1 LGKILNV
8 AMKYFLLLLSLFSL
22 SGKGISRKADRPNI
36 LFLAI
41 DDLRPDLG
49 IYGNTIVQS
58 PNIDR
63 LATQGMYFTHHYVQ
77 VPTCGASRAALLT
90 GLRPRNGVQI
100 NNNVFEKQTVGRPES
115 ARPESLVHQLKRNG
129 YYTVGIGKISHAVD
143 GRVYGYDEAPGDVME
158 LPHSWN
164 EFLFNP
170 GKWKD
175 GWDAF
180 FGYAS
185 GESRQTM
192 KGKVA
197 PYERG
202 NVDDMGY
209 PDGLTAAL
217 AIEQLKKC
225 SKTNQPFF
233 LGVGFF
239 KPHLPFT
246 APDAYWNLY
255 NRQAMPLALSRTAP
269 EGISLASLQNSS
281 EFNSYKSGDEQV
293 GLDHPLSEAYSK
305 KLVHAYYAA
314 ISYVD
319 AQVGKVLDE
328 LKRTGLDKNTIVV
341 LWGDHGW
348 HLGDHGVWGKHTLF
362 EYSLKSPLIIKL
374 PGKHS
379 AKGAVANV
387 IESIDLFPTLLEW
400 CNVPLPYEMDG
411 RSFSGRI
418 NGKSNKDEEVAY
430 SYFNRGITLRTDRYR
445 LTKYFRKEEPAIELY
460 DHFADPGEQRN
471 IAASAPDVVRQLM
484 PLLEKGDTG
493 LYK

>member
-1 LGKILNV
+1 
-8 AMKYFLLLLSLFSL
+8 MKYFLLLLSLFSL

-143 GRVYGYDEAPGDVME
+143 GRVYPYDEAPGDIME
-158 LPHSWN
+158 LPHSWS

-319 AQVGKVLDE
+319 AQVGMVLDE
-328 LKRTGLDKNTIVV
+328 LKKNGLDKNTIVV

-374 PGKHS
+374 PGKHN
-379 AKGAVANV
+379 AKGAIGNV
-387 IESIDLFPTLLEW
+387 IESVDLFPTLLEW
-400 CNVPLPYEMDG
+400 CNVPLPYAMDG
-411 RSFSGRI
+411 RSFTGRI
-418 NGKSNKDEEVAY
+418 NNTPNKEEEVAY
-430 SYFNRGITLRTDRYR
+430 GYFNRGITLRTNRYR

-460 DHFADPGEQRN
+460 DHCADPGEQRN

-484 PLLEKGDTG
+484 PLWEKGNTG
-493 LYK
+493 LFK

>member
-1 LGKILNV
+1 
-8 AMKYFLLLLSLFSL
+8 MKYILILLSLFSL
-22 SGKGISRKADRPNI
+22 SGKEISKKADRPNI

-49 IYGNTIVQS
+49 IYGNSIVKT

-63 LATQGMYFTHHYVQ
+63 LASKGMYFTHHYVQ

-192 KGKVA
+192 KGKVP
-197 PYERG
+197 PYEKG

-225 SKTNQPFF
+225 SKRDQPFF

-246 APDAYWNLY
+246 APDAYWKLY
-255 NRQAMPLALSRTAP
+255 NREDMPLATSKTP
-269 EGISLASLQNSS
+269 PNGISLASLQNNS
-281 EFNSYKSGDEQV
+281 EFNSYKSGDE
-293 GLDHPLSEAYSK
+293 HPTLEKPISDAYSK

-319 AQVGKVLDE
+319 AQVGKVLEE
-328 LKRTGLDKNTIVV
+328 LKKNGLDKNTIVV

-362 EYSLKSPLIIKL
+362 DYSLKSPLIIKL
-374 PGKHS
+374 PGKQN
-379 AKGAVANV
+379 AKGAIGNV
-387 IESIDLFPTLLEW
+387 IETIDLFPTLLQW
-400 CNVPLPYEMDG
+400 CNVPLPYAMDG
-411 RSFSGRI
+411 RSFADRI
-418 NGKSNKDEEVAY
+418 NNAPNKEEEVAY
-430 SYFNRGITLRTDRYR
+430 SYFNRGITMRTNRYR
-445 LTKYFRKEEPAIELY
+445 LTKYFRKEEPSIELY
-460 DHFADPGEQRN
+460 DHFNDPAEQQN
-471 IAASAPDVVRQLM
+471 IAASTPDLVKQLM
-484 PLLEKGDTG
+484 PLLEKGNTG
-493 LYK
+493 LFK

>member
-1 LGKILNV
+1 
-8 AMKYFLLLLSLFSL
+8 MKYFLILLSLVSL
-22 SGKGISRKADRPNI
+22 SGKGISKKAERPNI

-49 IYGNTIVQS
+49 IYGNSIVQT

-63 LATQGMYFTHHYVQ
+63 LASQGMYFTQHYVQ
-77 VPTCGASRAALLT
+77 VPTCGASRCALLT
-90 GLRPRNGVQI
+90 GLRPRNNAQI
-100 NNNVFEKQTVGRPES
+100 NNNAFEKQTVGRPETTK
-115 ARPESLVHQLKRNG
+115 PESLVHQLKRHG

-158 LPHSWN
+158 LPHSWS

-180 FGYAS
+180 FGYAN

-192 KGKVA
+192 KGKVP
-197 PYERG
+197 PYEHG
-202 NVDDMGY
+202 NVNDMGY
-209 PDGLTAAL
+209 PDGLTAAM
-217 AIEQLKKC
+217 AVEQLKKF
-225 SKTNQPFF
+225 SKSDQPFF

-246 APDAYWNLY
+246 APDAYWKLY
-255 NRQAMPLALSRTAP
+255 NREEMPLAKSKTP
-269 EGISLASLQNSS
+269 PKGISLSSLQNNG
-281 EFNSYKSGDEQV
+281 EFNSYKSGDEQST
-293 GLDHPLSEAYSK
+293 LEHPLSDAYSK

-319 AQVGKVLDE
+319 AQVGRVLDE
-328 LKRTGLDKNTIVV
+328 LKKNGLDKNTIVV

-362 EYSLKSPLIIKL
+362 EYSLLSPLVIKL
-374 PGKHS
+374 PGKQH
-379 AKGAVANV
+379 AKGAIENV
-387 IESIDLFPTLLEW
+387 IESVDLFPTLLDW
-400 CNVPLPYEMDG
+400 CNVPLPYAMDG
-411 RSFSGRI
+411 RSFTDRI
-418 NGKSNKDEEVAY
+418 NNKPNKEEEVAY
-430 SYFNRGITLRTDRYR
+430 SYFNRGITLRTNRYR
-445 LTKYFRKEEPAIELY
+445 LTKYFRKEEPTIELY
-460 DHFADPGEQRN
+460 DHFSDPTEERN
-471 IAASAPDVVRQLM
+471 IAASAPDLIRQLM
-484 PLLEKGDTG
+484 PLLEKGNTG

>member
-1 LGKILNV
+1 
-8 AMKYFLLLLSLFSL
+8 MKYFLLLLSLFSL
-22 SGKGISRKADRPNI
+22 SGKGVSKKSDRPNI

-49 IYGNTIVQS
+49 IYGNRIVQT

-63 LATQGMYFTHHYVQ
+63 LASQGMYFTQHYVQ
-77 VPTCGASRAALLT
+77 VPTCGASRCALLT
-90 GLRPRNGVQI
+90 GLRPRNNAQI
-100 NNNVFEKQTVGRPES
+100 NNNAFEKQTVGRPES

-192 KGKVA
+192 KGNVP
-197 PYERG
+197 PYEKGR
-202 NVDDMGY
+202 VDDTGY

-217 AIEQLKKC
+217 AIEQLKKY
-225 SKTNQPFF
+225 SKRDQPFF

-246 APDAYWNLY
+246 APDAYWKLY
-255 NRQAMPLALSRTAP
+255 NREDMPLATSRTP
-269 EGISLASLQNSS
+269 PNGISKASLQNNS
-281 EFNSYKSGDEQV
+281 EFNSYKSGDE
-293 GLDHPLSEAYSK
+293 HPTLENPISDAYSK

-328 LKRTGLDKNTIVV
+328 LKKNGLDKNTIVV

-362 EYSLKSPLIIKL
+362 DYSLRSPLIIKL
-374 PGKHS
+374 PGKQN
-379 AKGAVANV
+379 AKGAIGNV
-387 IESIDLFPTLLEW
+387 IETIDLFPTLLNW
-400 CNVPLPYEMDG
+400 CNVPLPYAMDG
-411 RSFSGRI
+411 RSFADRI
-418 NGKSNKDEEVAY
+418 NNTPNKEEEVAY
-430 SYFNRGITLRTDRYR
+430 SYFNRGITMRTDRYR
-445 LTKYFRKEEPAIELY
+445 LTKYFRKEEPTIELY
-460 DHFADPGEQRN
+460 DHFNDPAEQHN
-471 IAASAPDVVRQLM
+471 IAASTPGLVRQLM
-484 PLLEKGDTG
+484 PLLEKGNTG
-493 LYK
+493 LFK

>member
-1 LGKILNV
+1 
-8 AMKYFLLLLSLFSL
+8 MKYFLLLLSLFSL
-22 SGKGISRKADRPNI
+22 SGKGVFKKGDRPNI

-49 IYGNTIVQS
+49 IYGNSLVRT

-63 LATQGMYFTHHYVQ
+63 LASQGMYFTHHYVQ

-90 GLRPRNGVQI
+90 GLRPRNSVQI
-100 NNNVFEKQTVGRPES
+100 NNNVFEKQTVGRSES

-129 YYTVGIGKISHAVD
+129 YHTVGIGKISHAVD

-192 KGKVA
+192 NGKVP
-197 PYERG
+197 PYEKG
-202 NVDDMGY
+202 NVDDTGY

-225 SKTNQPFF
+225 SKSDQPFF

-246 APDAYWNLY
+246 APDAYWKLY
-255 NRQAMPLALSRTAP
+255 NREDMPLAASRTP
-269 EGISLASLQNSS
+269 PNGISMASLQNNS
-281 EFNSYKSGDEQV
+281 EFNSYKSGDEQPT
-293 GLDHPLSEAYSK
+293 LENPISDAYSK

-328 LKRTGLDKNTIVV
+328 LKKNGLDKNTIVV

-362 EYSLKSPLIIKL
+362 DYSLKSPLIIKL
-374 PGKHS
+374 PGKQN
-379 AKGAVANV
+379 AKGAIGNV
-387 IESIDLFPTLLEW
+387 IETIDLFPTLLEW
-400 CNVPLPYEMDG
+400 CNVPLPYAMDG
-411 RSFSGRI
+411 RSFADRI
-418 NGKSNKDEEVAY
+418 NNRPNKEEEVAY
-430 SYFNRGITLRTDRYR
+430 SYFNRGITMRTNRYR
-445 LTKYFRKEEPAIELY
+445 LTRYFRKEEPTIELY
-460 DHFADPGEQRN
+460 DHFSDPAEQRN
-471 IAASAPDVVRQLM
+471 IAASAPDLVRQLM
-484 PLLEKGDTG
+484 PLWEKGNTG
-493 LYK
+493 LFK

>member
-1 LGKILNV
+1 
-8 AMKYFLLLLSLFSL
+8 MKYFLLLLSLFSL
-22 SGKGISRKADRPNI
+22 SGKGVSKKSDRPNI

-49 IYGNTIVQS
+49 IYGNRIVQT

-63 LATQGMYFTHHYVQ
+63 LASQGMYFTQHYVQ
-77 VPTCGASRAALLT
+77 VPTCGASRCALLT
-90 GLRPRNGVQI
+90 GLRPRNNAQI
-100 NNNVFEKQTVGRPES
+100 NNNAFEKQTVGRPES

-192 KGKVA
+192 KGNVP
-197 PYERG
+197 PYEKGR
-202 NVDDMGY
+202 VDDTGY

-217 AIEQLKKC
+217 AIEQLKKY
-225 SKTNQPFF
+225 SKRDQPFF

-246 APDAYWNLY
+246 APDAYWKLY
-255 NRQAMPLALSRTAP
+255 NREDMPLATSRTP
-269 EGISLASLQNSS
+269 PNGISKASLQNNS
-281 EFNSYKSGDEQV
+281 EFNSYKSGDE
-293 GLDHPLSEAYSK
+293 HPTLENPISDAYSK

-328 LKRTGLDKNTIVV
+328 LKKNGLDKNTIVV

-362 EYSLKSPLIIKL
+362 DYSLRSPLIIKL
-374 PGKHS
+374 PGKQN
-379 AKGAVANV
+379 AKGAIGNV
-387 IESIDLFPTLLEW
+387 IETIDLFPTLLNW
-400 CNVPLPYEMDG
+400 CNVPLPYAMDG
-411 RSFSGRI
+411 RSFADRI
-418 NGKSNKDEEVAY
+418 NNTPNKEEEVAY
-430 SYFNRGITLRTDRYR
+430 SYFNRGITMRTDRYR
-445 LTKYFRKEEPAIELY
+445 LTKYFRKEEPTIELY
-460 DHFADPGEQRN
+460 DHFNDPAEQHN
-471 IAASAPDVVRQLM
+471 IAASTPDLVRQLM
-484 PLLEKGDTG
+484 PLLEKGNTG
-493 LYK
+493 LFK

>member
-1 LGKILNV
+1 
-8 AMKYFLLLLSLFSL
+8 MKYFLLLLSLFIL
-22 SGKGISRKADRPNI
+22 SGKGIPKKADRPNI

-77 VPTCGASRAALLT
+77 VPTCGASRCALLT
-90 GLRPRNGVQI
+90 GLRPRNVVEI
-100 NNNVFEKQTVGRPES
+100 NNNVFEKQTVGKPET

-143 GRVYGYDEAPGDVME
+143 GRVYAYDEAPGDVME

-192 KGKVA
+192 KGKVP
-197 PYERG
+197 PYESG

-225 SKTNQPFF
+225 SKRGQPFF
-233 LGVGFF
+233 LV
-239 KPHLPFT
+239 
-246 APDAYWNLY
+246 
-255 NRQAMPLALSRTAP
+255 
-269 EGISLASLQNSS
+269 
-281 EFNSYKSGDEQV
+281 
-293 GLDHPLSEAYSK
+293 
-305 KLVHAYYAA
+305 
-314 ISYVD
+314 
-319 AQVGKVLDE
+319 
-328 LKRTGLDKNTIVV
+328 
-341 LWGDHGW
+341 
-348 HLGDHGVWGKHTLF
+348 
-362 EYSLKSPLIIKL
+362 
-374 PGKHS
+374 
-379 AKGAVANV
+379 
-387 IESIDLFPTLLEW
+387 
-400 CNVPLPYEMDG
+400 
-411 RSFSGRI
+411 
-418 NGKSNKDEEVAY
+418 
-430 SYFNRGITLRTDRYR
+430 
-445 LTKYFRKEEPAIELY
+445 
-460 DHFADPGEQRN
+460 
-471 IAASAPDVVRQLM
+471 
-484 PLLEKGDTG
+484 
-493 LYK
+493 